1 MRTAAGERAE
11 TREGEERGRR
21 AGGIRPETMIGDHH
35 EGVYRQGDDY
45 DRGMSPY
52 DPSAYPPF
60 AVTVDLVVLTVR
72 RHALCALVVRRGE
85 QPFQGRWALPGG
97 FVRADEDLGAAAAR
111 ELAEETGLCVHDP
124 GDPAPA
130 PGAGAHLEQLATY
143 GDPDRDPRMRVVSV
157 AHLAL
162 APDLPAPR
170 PGGDADSVR
179 WAPVEE
185 LLSPEEGL
193 ADEPPAPLAFDH
205 ARILAD
211 GVERARSKIEYSSLA
226 TAFCPPEFT
235 VGELRRVYEAVWGV
249 ALDPRNFHRKVTGT
263 PGFLVPAGGTTTRQ
277 GGRPAQ
283 LFRAGG
289 ATLLNP
295 PMLRP
300 EV

>member
-1 MRTAAGERAE
+1 
-11 TREGEERGRR
+11 
-21 AGGIRPETMIGDHH
+21 
-35 EGVYRQGDDY
+35 
-45 DRGMSPY
+45 MSPY

-72 RHALCALVVRRGE
+72 RHALCALIVKRGE
-85 QPFQGRWALPGG
+85 PPFQGHWALPGG
-97 FVRADEDLGAAAAR
+97 FVRDDEDLDAAAAR
-111 ELAEETGLCVHDP
+111 ELVEETGLCVHDP
-124 GDPAPA
+124 GTPEPVQ
-130 PGAGAHLEQLATY
+130 GNGAHLEQLATY
-143 GDPDRDPRMRVVSV
+143 GAPDRDPRMRVVSV

-170 PGGDADSVR
+170 AGGDANSAR

-185 LLSPEEGL
+185 LLGEDGAAERDG
-193 ADEPPAPLAFDH
+193 EPVPLAFDH
-205 ARILAD
+205 AKILAD

>member
-1 MRTAAGERAE
+1 MPT
-11 TREGEERGRR
+11 
-21 AGGIRPETMIGDHH
+21 
-35 EGVYRQGDDY
+35 
-45 DRGMSPY
+45 Y
-52 DPSAYPPF
+52 DPSTFPPF

-85 QPFQGRWALPGG
+85 EPFQGRWALPGG
-97 FVRADEDLGAAAAR
+97 FVKADEDLGAAAAR
-111 ELAEETGLCVHDP
+111 ELSEETGLCALVP
-124 GDPAPA
+124 PSLS
-130 PGAGAHLEQLATY
+130 PGAASGAADGNGAHLEQLATY
-143 GDPDRDPRMRVVSV
+143 GAPARDPRMRVVSV

-170 PGGDADSVR
+170 AGGDANSAR
-179 WAPVEE
+179 WAEVES
-185 LLSPEEGL
+185 LLGPADGSGPE
-193 ADEPPAPLAFDH
+193 ADAAPPLAFDH

-226 TAFCPPEFT
+226 TAFCPAEFT

-249 ALDPRNFHRKVTGT
+249 VLDPRNFHRKVTGT
-263 PGFLVPAGGTTTRQ
+263 PGFLVPSGGTTTRQ

-283 LFRAGG
+283 LFRAGT
-289 ATLLNP
+289 ATALNP

>member
-1 MRTAAGERAE
+1 M
-11 TREGEERGRR
+11 
-21 AGGIRPETMIGDHH
+21 P
-35 EGVYRQGDDY
+35 
-45 DRGMSPY
+45 PY
-52 DPSAYPPF
+52 DPSAFPPF

-72 RHALCALVVRRGE
+72 RHALCTLVVRRGE
-85 QPFQGRWALPGG
+85 APYKGRWALPGG
-97 FVRADEDLGAAAAR
+97 FVREDEDLGGAAAR
-111 ELAEETGLCVHDP
+111 ELVEETGLCAHDP
-124 GDPAPA
+124 AAP
-130 PGAGAHLEQLATY
+130 PPVPSNGAHLEQLATY
-143 GDPDRDPRMRVVSV
+143 GAPDRDPRMRVVSV

-170 PGGDADSVR
+170 AGGDANSAR

-185 LLSPEEGL
+185 LLGEELL
-193 ADEPPAPLAFDH
+193 AGTVDAPAAVRGADAGGEEKEGGPVALAFDH